1 MSPTH
6 LRIPLTPGAAP
17 PQAAERRCASCH
29 RLRPLV
35 AATLMFIA
43 APVVAQPERSTL
55 VPPRVELAEPAR
67 KAIEA
72 PFLTDEERKELRV
85 FHGAWEPG
93 DLDTPARRATVALN
107 AWAFDDES
115 LADPTVPAEIRAEA
129 LALAGDVEGALRV
142 LDGVRSLHADRI
154 RAEALET
161 IGSLEAAD
169 QAIEPAV
176 ALLLARELHD
186 AAALNEG
193 VRSLM
198 VRSRLRGQPARDYQT
213 MLDLLATA
221 RERYDRLH
229 WPVLLT
235 EARLL
240 LDKDNMPEALAV
252 LQQALQLNPRCAE
265 AWYELGLTSVARFDF
280 DGARAAAGALQAL
293 HPAHPLADLL
303 LAESAMIQNDPDLAL
318 QLLDGVLARYP
329 KQRAALALRCAAIA
343 LTYDEPALAEALRRH
358 DELSPGSARA
368 HYEVGRFLS
377 FDRQYEAAA
386 AALNEAIARQP
397 KWPAPRI
404 ELGLLELQS
413 GRDALALSALRDVRE
428 LDRYNKRVANSLFL
442 LEELMSAYRQV
453 ETEHFIIRY
462 SPTTEDRV
470 FVDMMPETLE
480 RIHAAVA
487 GRFGHEPDRK
497 TIIEVLPNHKWF
509 GVRIGGMP
517 FIHTIAACTGP
528 VIAMEVPREGPRQLH
543 LGPFD
548 WPRVLQHEYTHTIT
562 LSQTRN
568 RIPHWLTE
576 AAAVSMEFAPRR
588 WETVQLLV
596 NAWRT
601 NELFDLDAIN
611 WAFVRPRKPTDRAL
625 AYAQGHWMVE
635 FMNERFGEEALVRL
649 LARYFDGEREQQA
662 IPNALG
668 LSREQFHADFLA
680 WAGEQV
686 KTWGFDPQPA
696 FSTLLE
702 AAGIDSAVRPGE
714 PVTGVTD
721 AMIEQWLAE
730 HPDHPDVLRLAIERT
745 LARMD
750 EPDLMLIPLLEK
762 YAAARPADPMPH
774 RVMARI
780 WQRSDTP
787 HRAIPHLEQLDVR
800 EEYSNVYAV
809 ALAEMYRSRGDL
821 DRAMEKITRAVNI
834 NPYHAPIRETAAAIA
849 LQKGDLSL
857 ARRHVMAL
865 TILEP
870 GRPQHQRRLEA
881 IEKRIADAGLGS

>member
-1 MSPTH
+1 MPRTESRTISSPLSHRTRTGPS
-6 LRIPLTPGAAP
+6 LAGASYVL
-17 PQAAERRCASCH
+17 AAAASMW
-29 RLRPLV
+29 LGSP
-35 AATLMFIA
+35 AA
-43 APVVAQPERSTL
+43 AQPDRSTL
-55 VPPRVELAEPAR
+55 VPPVVELAEPAR
-67 KAIEA
+67 RAIDA
-72 PFLTDEERKELRV
+72 GYLTDEERKDLRV
-85 FHGAWEPG
+85 FHGVWEPG
-93 DLDTPARRATVALN
+93 DLDTPARRAAVALN

-115 LADPTVPAEIRAEA
+115 LRDPSVSAETRAEA
-129 LALAGDVEGALRV
+129 LALAGEVEGALRV

-161 IGSLEAAD
+161 IGSLEDAD
-169 QAIEPAV
+169 RAIEPAV
-176 ALLLARELHD
+176 AQLLARELQD

-280 DGARAAAGALQAL
+280 DGARSAASALRAIR
-293 HPAHPLADLL
+293 PAHPLADLL

-318 QLLDGVLARYP
+318 QLLDGVLSRYP
-329 KQRAALALRCAAIA
+329 KQRTALALRCAAIA
-343 LTYDEPALAEALRRH
+343 LTYDEDALTQALARH

-377 FDRQYEAAA
+377 FDRQYDAAA
-386 AALNEAIARQP
+386 AALNEAISRQP

-442 LEELMSAYRQV
+442 LEELMSGYKQV

-462 SPTTEDRV
+462 SPATEDRV
-470 FVDMMPETLE
+470 FVDMMPQTLE
-480 RIHAAVA
+480 RIHATVA
-487 GRFGHEPDRK
+487 GRFGHEPERK
-497 TIIEVLPNHKWF
+497 TIIEVMPNHQWF

-528 VIAMEVPREGPRQLH
+528 VIAMEVPRQGPRQLH

-588 WETVQLLV
+588 WETVLLLV
-596 NAWRT
+596 DAWRKQ
-601 NELFDLDAIN
+601 ELFDLDAIN
-611 WAFVRPRKPTDRAL
+611 WAFVRPKRPTDRAL

-635 FMNERFGEEALVRL
+635 FMNERFGEDALVRL
-649 LARYFDGEREQQA
+649 MGRYFDGEREEAA

-668 LSREQFHADFLA
+668 VTREQFHTDFLT

-686 KTWGFDPQPA
+686 KAWGFDPQPGLA
-696 FSTLLE
+696 SLLE
-702 AAGIDSAVRPGE
+702 AAGIDPAASRPGE
-714 PVTGVTD
+714 PIPGVTD
-721 AMIEQWLAE
+721 VMIEQWLAE
-730 HPDHPDVLRLAIERT
+730 HPEHPDVLRLAIERT

-750 EPDLMLIPLLEK
+750 EPGLMLIPLLEQ
-762 YAAARPADPMPH
+762 YAKARPSDPMPH

-780 WQRSDTP
+780 WQQSDTP
-787 HRAIPHLEQLDVR
+787 ERAIPHLEELDVR
-800 EEYSNVYAV
+800 EEYTNIYAV
-809 ALAEMYRSRGDL
+809 ALAEMYRGQGDL
-821 DRAMEKITRAVNI
+821 DRALEKITRAVNI

-849 LQKGDLSL
+849 LQKGDLPL
-857 ARRHVMAL
+857 ARRHIVAL

-870 GRPQHQRRLEA
+870 GRPQHQRRLET
-881 IEKRIADAGLGS
+881 IDQRIGSIAEGRRP